1 MLRGVQY
8 ISDRTARAVIA
19 MVVSEQYKKASYIK
33 HSPAALRRSWHGFN
47 VASVPVADAFGEA
60 LGCRA
65 AVVPIRQFSETRF
78 LEPDEDKSTFYSI
91 DGLKFVPL
99 DEGGSDPIPTA
110 TFVTRSGYAE
120 SRSLP
125 RLVVRDPPRDHPEL
139 SDRMVYA
146 YLQRSLEDEAEV
158 LLGIACGVGAKADSA
173 ADVLQAPCWIDG
185 ATGHSIEDLPRQPAS
200 GLTCKGLR
208 AAKSMMASRGF
219 DGGRLVCYTT
229 ANALRDLASDPEF
242 GDEAGE
248 SQEAASGCI
257 REYDGILL
265 VGRPPFAARP
275 QGAHTA
281 ESQAAHSVM
290 FVRGASFGLVC
301 DDLVT
306 VNETWQ
312 GGDKSLHF
320 SATHKAGG
328 VVKNADSVCCLLH
341 A

>member
-1 MLRGVQY
+1 M
-8 ISDRTARAVIA
+8 A
-19 MVVSEQYKKASYIK
+19 VSEQYKKASYIR
-33 HSPAALRRSWHGFN
+33 HSPAALRRSWRGFS
-47 VASVPVADAFGEA
+47 VASVPVADSFGEA
-60 LGCRA
+60 LGCRN

-91 DGLKFVPL
+91 DGLEFVPL
-99 DEGGSDPIPTA
+99 DEGGGDPIPTA

-125 RLVVRDPPRDHPEL
+125 HLVVKDPPRDHSEL

-158 LLGIACGVGAKADSA
+158 LLGIACGGGAKADSTA
-173 ADVLQAPCWIDG
+173 GGRQAPHWIDG
-185 ATGHSIEDLPRQPAS
+185 ATGCGIEDPPRHPAS

-208 AAKSMMASRGF
+208 AAKSMMASHGF
-219 DGGRLVCYTT
+219 DDGRLVCYTT
-229 ANALRDLASDPEF
+229 AKALRDLATDPEF
-242 GDEAGE
+242 GGETGE
-248 SQEAASGCI
+248 SQEATSGCI

-265 VGRPPFAARP
+265 VARPSFAARP
-275 QGAHTA
+275 PGAYAA
-281 ESQAAHSVM
+281 ESQAARSVM

-306 VNETWQ
+306 VNETWR
-312 GGDKSLHF
+312 GGEKSLHF